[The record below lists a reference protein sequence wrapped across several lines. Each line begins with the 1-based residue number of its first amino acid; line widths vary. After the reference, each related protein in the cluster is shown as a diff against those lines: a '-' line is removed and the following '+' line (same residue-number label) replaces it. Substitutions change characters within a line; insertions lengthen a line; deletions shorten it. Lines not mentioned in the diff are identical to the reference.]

1 MIGFGGIVV
10 MGMEQQEADRTVA
23 EAVARGINYFDVAP
37 SYGDGDA
44 EEKRRVRG
52 NRPNRCC
59 GTLAKIFWRSPS
71 VSGFQHRFWV
81 CGSGLEFLRPRR
93 QENSLKDLKRKLTVA
108 AMTAL
113 FAAVLFQIVSVPSA
127 AQSDDAALIAK
138 AKAIHGR
145 VLKLDTH
152 NDIEPS
158 NFTPGCNYTM
168 RLTTQVN
175 LPKMVE
181 GGMDV
186 SFMIAYVGQGPL
198 TSEGYDHA
206 YRQAI
211 AKFDAI
217 HRLTEQIAPDQIGLA
232 LSPADVFALHKKNLR
247 IAVIGVE
254 NGYPIGTDIKRVKEF
269 YDRGGRYMSL
279 AHNGNSQLA
288 DSNTGE
294 AQGYLYNNGL
304 SPLGREVIAEM
315 NRLGMMVDLSHPSKG
330 ANLEAI
336 RLSKA
341 PVIAS
346 HSGVRA
352 LADVSRNMDDE
363 QLLALKEN
371 GGVIQVVG
379 FASYIKTDSKERV
392 EALAKLREDFGLAA
406 PGGRGGGRG
415 RGRGNAEFAGGG
427 APGTARACPVE
438 GADGSAPAGR
448 RGGGGFGRGRGNAGL
463 DALSPEMRAEYDKR
477 LAEIDAKFPPARRAN
492 VKDFVNHID
501 YAVKLIGIDH
511 VGISSDFDGGGGID
525 GWNSAA
531 EAFNVTLELVR
542 RGYTE
547 EQIGRLWSGNL
558 LRVWG
563 EVQKVA
569 QKLQNEKG

>member
-1 MIGFGGIVV
+1 MK
-10 MGMEQQEADRTVA
+10 ET
-23 EAVARGINYFDVAP
+23 
-37 SYGDGDA
+37 
-44 EEKRRVRG
+44 
-52 NRPNRCC
+52 
-59 GTLAKIFWRSPS
+59 W
-71 VSGFQHRFWV
+71 
-81 CGSGLEFLRPRR
+81 
-93 QENSLKDLKRKLTVA
+93 RKLTIA
-108 AMTAL
+108 FLITIATSL
-113 FAAVLFQIVSVPSA
+113 
-127 AQSDDAALIAK
+127 AQTLTQTNDAALIAK
-138 AKAIHGR
+138 AKQIHSR

-158 NFTPGCNYTM
+158 NFTADCNYKM

-175 LPKMVE
+175 LPKMIE

-186 SFMIAYVGQGPL
+186 SFMIVYVGQGPL
-198 TSEGYDHA
+198 TPEGYENA
-206 YRQAI
+206 YRQAV
-211 AKFDAI
+211 AKFDAV
-217 HRLTEQIAPDQIGLA
+217 HRLTEKIAPDNIGLA
-232 LSPADVFALHKKNLR
+232 LTPADVLALHKKSLR

-254 NGYPIGTDIKRVKEF
+254 NGYPIGTDIRRVKEF

-294 AQGYLYNNGL
+294 TQGYLYHHGL
-304 SPLGREVIAEM
+304 SPFGREVIAEM
-315 NRLGMMVDLSHPSKG
+315 NRLGMMVDLSHPSRG
-330 ANLEAI
+330 ANMEAI

-346 HSGVRA
+346 HSAVRA

-363 QLLALKEN
+363 QLLALKKN

-392 EALAKLREDFGLAA
+392 QALAKLREEFGLQAA
-406 PGGRGGGRG
+406 GRGGRGGTDSPGANAVQPCPVEGSNTAAAQGRG
-415 RGRGNAEFAGGG
+415 RGD
-427 APGTARACPVE
+427 TA
-438 GADGSAPAGR
+438 
-448 RGGGGFGRGRGNAGL
+448 L
-463 DALSPEMRAEYDKR
+463 DVLSPEKRAEYNKR
-477 LAEIDAKFPPARRAN
+477 LAETDAKFPPAGRAN

-547 EQIGRLWSGNL
+547 EQIGKIWSGNL

-563 EVQKVA
+563 EVEKTA
-569 QKLQNEKG
+569 QRLQREKS

>member
-1 MIGFGGIVV
+1 M
-10 MGMEQQEADRTVA
+10 
-23 EAVARGINYFDVAP
+23 
-37 SYGDGDA
+37 
-44 EEKRRVRG
+44 
-52 NRPNRCC
+52 
-59 GTLAKIFWRSPS
+59 LA
-71 VSGFQHRFWV
+71 
-81 CGSGLEFLRPRR
+81 GL
-93 QENSLKDLKRKLTVA
+93 
-108 AMTAL
+108 TASTAGL
-113 FAAVLFQIVSVPSA
+113 LFQIACGTSL
-127 AQSDDAALIAK
+127 AQSNDAALIAK
-138 AKAIHGR
+138 AKGIHGR

-158 NFTPGCNYTM
+158 NFTADCNYTM

-175 LPKMVE
+175 LPKMIE

-186 SFMIAYVGQGPL
+186 SFMIVYVGQGPL
-198 TSEGYDHA
+198 TPEGFDNA
-206 YRQAI
+206 YRQAV
-211 AKFDAI
+211 AKFDAV
-217 HRLTEQIAPDQIGLA
+217 HRFTEKIAPDNIGLA
-232 LSPADVFALHKKNLR
+232 LTPADVFALHKKNLR

-254 NGYPIGTDIKRVKEF
+254 NGYPIGNDIKRVQEF

-294 AQGYLYNNGL
+294 TQGYLYNNGL

-315 NRLGMMVDLSHPSKG
+315 NRVGMMVDLSHPSKG
-330 ANLEAI
+330 ANMEAM
-336 RLSKA
+336 RLSQA

-363 QLLALKEN
+363 QLLALKKN

-379 FASYIKTDSKERV
+379 FASYVKTDSKERID
-392 EALAKLREDFGLAA
+392 ALAKLREEFGLPQA
-406 PGGRGGGRG
+406 GGRGGGGGGRG
-415 RGRGNAEFAGGG
+415 RGGAGRGAGDGAVAASARTCPVESAGGPAPQGRGAGGG
-427 APGTARACPVE
+427 
-438 GADGSAPAGR
+438 
-448 RGGGGFGRGRGNAGL
+448 GRGRGNAGL
-463 DALSPEMRAEYDKR
+463 DALSPEQRVEYDKR
-477 LAEIDAKFPPARRAN
+477 LAEIDAKLPPASRAN

-547 EQIGRLWSGNL
+547 EQIGKLWSGNL

-563 EVQKVA
+563 EVEKVS
-569 QKLQNEKG
+569 QKLQKK